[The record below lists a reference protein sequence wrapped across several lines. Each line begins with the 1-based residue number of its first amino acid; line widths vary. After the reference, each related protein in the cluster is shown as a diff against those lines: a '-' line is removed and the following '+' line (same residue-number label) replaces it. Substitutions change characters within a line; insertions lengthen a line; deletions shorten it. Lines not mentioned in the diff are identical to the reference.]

1 LSGRSGG
8 VDSVEVFDDGVNL
21 FLSPPRFVLVFG
33 NEFRHRGTNEV
44 AYVVDFIIHF
54 GVLLP
59 IGFLVIRY
67 DYRYSCHTPLYDS
80 NRFSS
85 CVRYVYELMDWTESY
100 RPDTL
105 SAVRGNDK
113 ARDAF
118 EDWGR
123 TWDDHREA
131 VILYGSPGVGK
142 TSAAHAL
149 AADMGWETVELNAS
163 DQRTADAIERFAG
176 RAARNET
183 LGGDSTDEGGRQ
195 LVIVDEADNIH
206 GNYDR
211 GGAQAITKL
220 VKESNQPIV
229 LIANEFYEMSRGLRN
244 ACQDIEFRDV
254 SARSIVP
261 VLRDIC
267 RKEGI
272 EFDADA
278 LQRIA
283 DANSGDLRGAV
294 KDLQATAEGKDHLT
308 VEDVVTGDRDTTA
321 GIFTV
326 LDAILKEEESAQ
338 DALHVAYD
346 ADETP
351 DDLTAWVED
360 KVMKVYD
367 PEETVRA
374 YEFLANADRWLGRV
388 QATQDYSYWRY
399 VTDNTAAGVAASRD
413 GTSGGWTQYGGRPQ
427 MWPASDATI
436 DEICRKIAV
445 AGGLS
450 IETSRRE
457 VLPFL
462 SAMIHHCKPRELAV
476 AVTAYFEFDEED
488 LAAVSGSGESTN
500 KVQGIVADA
509 EERREEQ
516 MEEHAGGAFAGELP
530 DREDEPEEA
539 APEADETEPEEPEPD
554 EEAEEE
560 EADDS
565 QAGLSDFV

>member
-1 LSGRSGG
+1 M
-8 VDSVEVFDDGVNL
+8 
-21 FLSPPRFVLVFG
+21 
-33 NEFRHRGTNEV
+33 
-44 AYVVDFIIHF
+44 A
-54 GVLLP
+54 
-59 IGFLVIRY
+59 
-67 DYRYSCHTPLYDS
+67 
-80 NRFSS
+80 
-85 CVRYVYELMDWTESY
+85 DWTESY
-100 RPDTL
+100 RPSTL
-105 SAVRGNDK
+105 SEVRGNNK

-118 EDWGR
+118 EEWGE
-123 TWDDHREA
+123 TWEDHREA

-176 RAARNET
+176 RAARNTT
-183 LGGDSTDEGGRQ
+183 LDGSASGDADGGRQ

-211 GGAQAITKL
+211 GGAQAVTNL
-220 VKESNQPIV
+220 VKEANQPIV

-272 EFDADA
+272 EYEGDA

-294 KDLQATAEGKDHLT
+294 KDLQATAEGKEELT
-308 VEDVVTGDRDTTA
+308 VEDVVTGARDTTV

-326 LDAILKEEESAQ
+326 LDAILKEEAPQ
-338 DALHVAYD
+338 DALHTTYD

-367 PEETVRA
+367 PRETARA

-388 QATQDYSYWRY
+388 LATQDYSYWRY
-399 VTDNTAAGVAASRD
+399 VTDNTAAGVAAARD
-413 GTSGGWTQYGGRPQ
+413 ETRGGWTQYGGRPQ
-427 MWPASDATI
+427 MWPSSDATI
-436 DEICRKIAV
+436 DEICRKIAD
-445 AGGLS
+445 AEGTS
-450 IETSRRE
+450 IETARRE

-462 SAMIHHCKPRELAV
+462 SAAVHHCKPRELTVAV
-476 AVTAYFEFDEED
+476 AAYFEFDEAD
-488 LAAVSGSGESTN
+488 LAAVTGSGESTN
-500 KVQGIVADA
+500 KVQGIVEDA
-509 EERREEQ
+509 EELRENAL
-516 MEEHAGGAFAGELP
+516 EEHAGGAFAGVP
-530 DREDEPEEA
+530 R
-539 APEADETEPEEPEPD
+539 EADAEESEPD
-554 EEAEEE
+554 ENTAPDEEE
-560 EADDS
+560 PAGAAADPPEEETEDDS
-565 QAGLSDFV
+565 QAGLSDFM

>member
-1 LSGRSGG
+1 M
-8 VDSVEVFDDGVNL
+8 
-21 FLSPPRFVLVFG
+21 
-33 NEFRHRGTNEV
+33 
-44 AYVVDFIIHF
+44 A
-54 GVLLP
+54 
-59 IGFLVIRY
+59 
-67 DYRYSCHTPLYDS
+67 
-80 NRFSS
+80 
-85 CVRYVYELMDWTESY
+85 DWTESY
-100 RPDTL
+100 RPSTL
-105 SAVRGNDK
+105 SEVRGNNK

-118 EDWGR
+118 EEWGT

-163 DQRTADAIERFAG
+163 DQRTADAIERYAG
-176 RAARNET
+176 RAAMNTT
-183 LGGDSTDEGGRQ
+183 LGGSEEGVSGRQ

-211 GGAQAITKL
+211 GGAQAVTSL
-220 VKESNQPIV
+220 VKEANQPIV
-229 LIANEFYEMSRGLRN
+229 LIANEFYDMSRGLRN

-272 EFDADA
+272 EFESDA

-294 KDLQATAEGKDHLT
+294 KDLQATAEGKETLT
-308 VEDVVTGDRDTTA
+308 VDDVVMGARDTTV

-326 LDAILKEEESAQ
+326 LDAILKEKSAQ
-338 DALHVAYD
+338 EALHTAYD

-367 PEETVRA
+367 PQETVRA

-388 QATQDYSYWRY
+388 MATQNYSYWRY
-399 VTDNTAAGVAASRD
+399 VTDNVAAGVAASRD
-413 GTSGGWTQYGGRPQ
+413 ETRGGWTQYGGRPQ

-436 DEICRKIAV
+436 DEICRTIAD
-445 AGGLS
+445 AEGTS
-450 IETSRRE
+450 IETARRE
-457 VLPFL
+457 ILPYL
-462 SAMIHHCKPRELAV
+462 SAAIHHCKPRDLAV
-476 AVTAYFEFDEED
+476 AVTAYFEFDESA
-488 LAAVSGSGESTN
+488 LSAVSGSGASTN
-500 KVQGIVADA
+500 KVQGIVEDA
-509 EERREEQ
+509 EELREDALEA
-516 MEEHAGGAFAGELP
+516 HAGGAFAGAPRAEGADAADAEDAAAAAADGSEP
-530 DREDEPEEA
+530 ADADEPEPQGA
-539 APEADETEPEEPEPD
+539 AGDPDDGPSGTEED
-554 EEAEEE
+554 GD
-560 EADDS
+560 DDS